1 MPSSEFKHSDPYQYK
16 NGFQSYHETEAIT
29 GALPIS
35 QNSPQKPAYGL
46 YAEKISGTAF
56 TVPRADN
63 QQTWV
68 YRILPS
74 ASHEDYE
81 EFGMHP
87 PGNGANGATQ
97 ANTAYTPQNSEL
109 QYLPNQ
115 LRFDPFDIEDADW
128 VNGTRRVA
136 GCGDPRTKTGFSINV
151 FSATRDMPSKQ
162 AYYSADGDLLVVLQ
176 SGVLDAQ
183 TELGKL
189 LIRPNE
195 ILVIPRG
202 IWYRITL
209 PNGPVRGY
217 ALELYQGHFKL
228 PELGFMGS
236 NALANARDFQVP
248 VAFYEEDT
256 TSEWTIV
263 SKFNEKL
270 HQLRQNH
277 SAFDVVAW
285 HGLYFP
291 YKYDLGRFNV
301 MGSISYD
308 HPDPSIYT
316 VLTAPSD
323 SPGTAVCDLAI
334 FAPRWLVQE
343 DTFRPPFYHRNTMAE
358 FASLIQGEY
367 DAAKD
372 GGVKPGSA
380 TIHNVMSGHG
390 PDSETFEQAFNAE
403 LKPVKVGTSSM
414 AFMFETLMMMGVTDW
429 ALNHSKKR
437 QADYQKVKWQPLK
450 VRFKAPASDAGVLA

>member
-1 MPSSEFKHSDPYQYK
+1 MPTTNFKRPDTYEYK
-16 NGFQSYHETEAIT
+16 NGLQSYHETEAIA

-56 TVPRADN
+56 TVPRVDN

-81 EFGMHP
+81 DFVVADSSGP
-87 PGNGANGATQ
+87 V
-97 ANTAYTPQNSEL
+97 TAHNSEL
-109 QYLPNQ
+109 HYLPNQ
-115 LRFDPFDIEDADW
+115 FRFDPFDIEDTDW
-128 VNGTRRVA
+128 IGGTRRVA
-136 GCGDPRTKTGFSINV
+136 GCGEPRTKTGFSINA
-151 FSATRDMPSKQ
+151 FSATRDMPPKQ
-162 AYYSADGDLLVVLQ
+162 AYHSADGDMLVVLQ
-176 SGVLDAQ
+176 SGVLDVQ

-189 LIRPNE
+189 LVRPNE

-202 IWYRITL
+202 IRHRVTL
-209 PNGPVRGY
+209 PDGPVRGY
-217 ALELYQGHFKL
+217 TLELYQGHFKL

-248 VAFYEEDT
+248 LAFYEEDT

-270 HQLRQNH
+270 YQLRQDH
-277 SAFDVVAW
+277 SAFDIVAW
-285 HGLYFP
+285 HGLYYP

-323 SPGTAVCDLAI
+323 SPGTSVCDLAI

-367 DAAKD
+367 DASKD
-372 GGVKPGSA
+372 GRVKPGSA

-414 AFMFETLMMMGVTDW
+414 AFMFETSMMMGVTEW
-429 ALNHSKKR
+429 ALKHSKKR
-437 QADYQKVKWQPLK
+437 QMDYQKTKWQPLK
-450 VRFKAPASDAGVLA
+450 VRFKAPAST